1 MRPSQLLTLAMA
13 MTASLA
19 FAQPYNDPNFPKPT
33 SGYGSDGNYTV
44 AKEEYDHPYFSGET
58 IELFYPKEKTGKVP
72 TIFFCHGFGGV
83 NSLYINGMIQFLAKK
98 GYGVVYV
105 PYPTTGVNIEE
116 RYNILREG
124 FRHAARKYPNIID
137 TTQVGFMGHSFGG
150 GAMFG
155 VSHACFTQNNWGS
168 EGRFLF
174 SLAPWYSYQL
184 SPEQLGSFPSNTK
197 LIMHVYE
204 EDVLNDHRMAIDIFN
219 NINISKE
226 EKDYIYVRPD
236 TINGTIYPAG
246 HNLPGTYEVYDA
258 MDYYAFYR
266 LLDAMC
272 DYVFNGNAEAKKTAL
287 GNGSAEQVTMP
298 GNLRPLLQ
306 SDEPG
311 PLFDQSFYEFPC
323 DAVLNPRR
331 MFCGLTSTQ
340 DQTTTASFI
349 LYPNPARDF
358 VTLSN
363 LPSGNHTITITG
375 IMGRKIRSISTDGRT
390 TIDLDVSDLGSGIYH
405 IKVGDISKR
414 LVVRG
419 ASR

>member
-33 SGYGSDGNYTV
+33 SGYGSDGSYTV
-44 AKEEYDHPYFSGET
+44 AKQEYDHPYFSGEI
-58 IELFYPKEKTGKVP
+58 IEVFYPKEKPGPVP

-83 NSLYINGMIQFLAKK
+83 NSFYINGMLQFLAKK
-98 GYGVVYV
+98 GYAAVYV
-105 PYPTTGVNIEE
+105 PYPTTGVSIQE
-116 RYNILREG
+116 RYDILREG
-124 FRHAARKYPNIID
+124 FRNAARRYTGIID

-150 GAMFG
+150 GALFG
-155 VSHACFTQNNWGS
+155 IAHACFTQNNWGS
-168 EGRFLF
+168 AGRFLF

-246 HNLPGTYEVYDA
+246 HSLPGTYEVYDA

-287 GNGSAEQVTMP
+287 GNGSTEQVTMP
-298 GNLRPLLQ
+298 GNLKPLLQ
-306 SDEPG
+306 SDEPV
-311 PLFDQSFYEFPC
+311 PNFDQAFYEFPC

-331 MFCGLTSTQ
+331 MFCGLTSTS
-340 DQTTTASFI
+340 DDEASTTFI
-349 LYPNPARDF
+349 IYPNPARDR

-363 LPSGNHTITITG
+363 LSSDSTTITITG
-375 IMGRKIRSISTDGRT
+375 ILGRKIKTISTEGKPS
-390 TIDLDVSDLGSGIYH
+390 IDIDVSDFRKGIYLVTIGGV
-405 IKVGDISKR
+405 IKK
-414 LVVRG
+414 LVVSHR
-419 ASR
+419 

>member
-1 MRPSQLLTLAMA
+1 MRPSSLLTLALAFMVS
-13 MTASLA
+13 MA

-33 SGYGSDGNYTV
+33 SGYGSDGPFTV
-44 AKEEYDHPYFSGET
+44 DKQEYDHPYFAGET
-58 IELFYPKEKTGKVP
+58 IEVFYPKEKTGKVP

-83 NSLYINGMIQFLAKK
+83 NSLYINGMLQFLAKK
-98 GYGVVYV
+98 GYAAVYV
-105 PYPTTGVNIEE
+105 PYPTTGVSIQE
-116 RYNILREG
+116 RYDILREG
-124 FRHAARKYPNIID
+124 FRHAARKYLNIID

-168 EGRFLF
+168 KGRFLF

-184 SPEQLGSFPSNTK
+184 TPEQLSSFPSNTK

-246 HNLPGTYEVYDA
+246 HSLPGTYEVYDA

-287 GNGSAEQVTMP
+287 GNGSTEQLTMP
-298 GNLRPLLQ
+298 GNLKPLLQ
-306 SDEPG
+306 SDEPV
-311 PLFDQSFYEFPC
+311 PNFDQAFYEFPC

-331 MFCGLTSTQ
+331 VFCGLTSTS
-340 DQTTTASFI
+340 DEKASTTFI
-349 LYPNPARDF
+349 IYPNPARDR

-363 LPSGNHTITITG
+363 LSSDSTTITITG
-375 IMGRKIRSISTDGRT
+375 ILGRKIKTISTEGRPS
-390 TIDLDVSDLGSGIYH
+390 IDIDVSGFRKGIYLVT
-405 IKVGDISKR
+405 IGGVSKK
-414 LVVRG
+414 LVVSHR
-419 ASR
+419 

>member
-1 MRPSQLLTLAMA
+1 MRPSSQLTLALIFMVG
-13 MTASLA
+13 LA
-19 FAQPYNDPNFPKPT
+19 VAQPYNDPNFPKPT
-33 SGYGSDGNYTV
+33 SGYGSDGSYTV
-44 AKEEYDHPYFSGET
+44 DKLEYDHPYFSGET
-58 IELFYPKEKTGKVP
+58 IEVFYPKEKPGKVP

-98 GYGVVYV
+98 GYALVYV
-105 PYPTTGVNIEE
+105 PYPTTGVSIEE
-116 RYNILREG
+116 RYDILREG
-124 FRHAARKYPNIID
+124 FRHAARKYPQIID
-137 TTQVGFMGHSFGG
+137 TTKVGFMGHSFGG

-168 EGRFLF
+168 AGRFLF

-184 SPEQLGSFPSNTK
+184 SPEQLNSFPANTQ

-219 NINISKE
+219 NINIPKE
-226 EKDYIYVRPD
+226 NKDYIYVQPD
-236 TINGTIYPAG
+236 TINGTVYPAG

-272 DYVFNGNAEAKKTAL
+272 DYVFNGNTEAKKTAL

-298 GNLRPLLQ
+298 GNLKPLLQ

-323 DAVLNPRR
+323 DAILNPRR
-331 MFCGLTSTQ
+331 MFCGLTSAT
-340 DQTTTASFI
+340 DEKTSSTFI
-349 LYPNPARDF
+349 IYPNPARDH

-363 LPSGNHTITITG
+363 LPSQNTTITITG
-375 IMGRKIRSISTDGRT
+375 ILGRKIKTLPTEGNT
-390 TIDLDVSDLGSGIYH
+390 TIDIDISDFRKGIYL
-405 IKVGDISKR
+405 VTVDGISKKMVISHR
-414 LVVRG
+414 
-419 ASR
+419 